1 MNKIEI
7 HIITYNEEVMLPVTI
22 AHYKRMFTDPI
33 IIVHDNES
41 TDNTVQIAIDNGCQV
56 IPFKT
61 NGLSD
66 SAYTKIKSQAHLTAN
81 ADWCLCVDC
90 DEHCYVT
97 DDDLVELESKGV
109 NIVRF
114 EGWDIFANVNSPSDI
129 KEFIGHRVSGYD
141 KPTLVKT
148 GVFSKY
154 LLEPGAHNLQE
165 LKTVNGYAVNM
176 LENTYKL
183 IHMKHWNLEFIINR
197 QAEFGRRL
205 SEENRKNG
213 WGVQYT
219 FNTKMHTDYFTNG
232 INNGI
237 LITDKRIK

>member
-1 MNKIEI
+1 
-7 HIITYNEEVMLPVTI
+7 
-22 AHYKRMFTDPI
+22 
-33 IIVHDNES
+33 
-41 TDNTVQIAIDNGCQV
+41 
-56 IPFKT
+56 
-61 NGLSD
+61 
-66 SAYTKIKSQAHLTAN
+66 
-81 ADWCLCVDC
+81 
-90 DEHCYVT
+90 
-97 DDDLVELESKGV
+97 
-109 NIVRF
+109 
-114 EGWDIFANVNSPSDI
+114 
-129 KEFIGHRVSGYD
+129 
-141 KPTLVKT
+141 
-148 GVFSKY
+148 
-154 LLEPGAHNLQE
+154 
-165 LKTVNGYAVNM
+165 M